1 MEKDMPAQKRYPTIY
16 PGVHYIIGTTVG
28 GKYLERIYLIRYR
41 KNGKS
46 FEEKAGRQYRDGM
59 TSAKAS
65 RLRGLRIEGKDLPN
79 SERRE
84 QEQTKRNA
92 EANRWTFQK
101 LFREYLSSK
110 PDLKGI
116 RSDEHR
122 FKSYLEKEF
131 ADRTPEELTHFDVE
145 RLKRRLKKKA
155 LKPATVRHA
164 LEILRR
170 LSNFGVKR
178 NLCRGL
184 SFTIEMPKLNNLK
197 TEDLS
202 GDQLFRLLEV
212 LEEES
217 DVQVANLVRMA
228 LFTGMRRGELFRL
241 KWEDVD
247 FQRGLIKLRDPKSGG
262 DQSIPLNDKTE
273 EILRSHPRVESPY
286 VFPGRNGGQRT
297 DCKRPLIRI
306 KKRAGLPPDFR
317 ILHGLR
323 HVYASIL
330 ASSGKVDLYT
340 LQKLLTHKSPLM
352 TQRYAHL
359 RDEALRKASN
369 VIADLVPS
377 STKVGA
383 YRDS

>member
-1 MEKDMPAQKRYPTIY
+1 MPAQQRHPTGY
-16 PGVHYIIGTTVG
+16 AGVHYINGTTLD
-28 GKYLERIYLIRYR
+28 GKRPEKIYLIRYR

-46 FEEKAGRQYRDGM
+46 LEEKAGRQYRDAM
-59 TSAKAS
+59 TPAKAS
-65 RLRGLRIEGKDLPN
+65 RLRGLRIEGKTLPN
-79 SERRE
+79 TERRE
-84 QEQTKRNA
+84 LEQAKRNA
-92 EANRWTFQK
+92 EASRWTFQK
-101 LFREYLSSK
+101 LFREYLDSK

-145 RLKRRLKKKA
+145 RLKKRLRKKA
-155 LKPATVRHA
+155 LKPATIRHA
-164 LEILRR
+164 LEMLRR

-178 NLCRGL
+178 NLCPGL
-184 SFTIEMPKLNNLK
+184 SFTIEMPRLNNIK

-202 GDQLFRLLEV
+202 GDQLSKLLEV
-212 LEEES
+212 LEEER
-217 DVQVANLVRMA
+217 DVQVANLVRLA

-241 KWEDVD
+241 KWEDID
-247 FQRGLIKLRDPKSGG
+247 FQRGFIKLRDPKSGG

-306 KKRAGLPPDFR
+306 KKRAGLPKDFR

-323 HVYASIL
+323 HVYASML
-330 ASSGKVDLYT
+330 ASSGRVDLYT

-369 VIADLVPS
+369 IITDLVPS
-377 STKVGA
+377 SRKGEV